1 MSKKVRTLLRVSS
14 RQQLHDDDIPIQRA
28 EAGQFIAK
36 HSDWEFDKEYLEKG
50 VSAYHN
56 GVEDR
61 EVLQEIMQD
70 AKNGE
75 FDILLAYMSDR
86 IGRQE
91 EYSFYVAELNRLG
104 IEVWTI
110 KDGQLKTEEHIDK
123 LLNYIRFWQNEGE
136 SRKTGVRVFD
146 TQMEMVKDGK
156 FVGGKAPFGYKLIL
170 SGEIS
175 NHGRALHKLVI
186 VPEQAD
192 IVRQIYSYAV
202 NQGMGF
208 QKIAKTMN
216 ENSIPAPI
224 LEQWKSGTIRSI
236 LTNPI
241 YMGYVAYGRRK
252 DGRASCTR
260 LDRSEWTYAREQNPD
275 LVIVS
280 QDIWERAQEIREA
293 RKKQINASKQAS
305 SDLYLKQHNVP
316 FSTRGKLA
324 LTGLVY
330 CGYCG
335 KKLKNTGYANHWT
348 SKKTGEE
355 KVSYVGRYGCPN
367 GCKPR
372 GSYSQEYLESI
383 VCATVETYL
392 ENLKK
397 IDISKETKE
406 MQAQQGKTIE
416 REIKE
421 LDKESKKLVSD
432 IATLEEKIPDA
443 IRGDFAFSVD
453 KLSAII
459 KEKESRKKEIENTKK
474 ELKEQLEQ
482 ASVNKEEME
491 KFIDIMPKWSELFQ
505 EADVQTKQML
515 LSTLIDKIIVKDEE
529 INIRFKIRLEDYIDI
544 SAEDSMENSVHE
556 SSGSGVSRKRQKFHH
571 HEFDRIRP
579 CVYLRAQYLP
589 EHFTGRG

>member
-28 EAGQFIAK
+28 EAEQFIAK

-56 GVEDR
+56 GVGDR
-61 EVLQEIMQD
+61 AVLQEIMND

-123 LLNYIRFWQNEGE
+123 LLNYIRFWGNEIE
-136 SRKTGVRVFD
+136 SKKTAVRVFD
-146 TQMEMVKDGK
+146 SMVERVKDGK

-208 QKIAKTMN
+208 QKIANKLN
-216 ENSIPAPI
+216 DDGVQPPI
-224 LEQWKSGTIRSI
+224 LEKWKGGTIRSI

-252 DGRASCTR
+252 DGHASSTR
-260 LDRSEWTYAREQNPD
+260 LDRSAWTYAREQNPD

-280 QDIWERAQEIREA
+280 QDVWERAQEIREA
-293 RKKQINASKQAS
+293 RKKQINESKQETS
-305 SDLYLKQHNVP
+305 ELYLKQHNVP

-383 VCATVETYL
+383 VFATVETYL

-397 IDISKETKE
+397 VDVSKEMEE
-406 MQAQQGKTIE
+406 MQEQQGKNIE
-416 REIKE
+416 REIKD
-421 LDKESKKLVSD
+421 LDKERKKLVSD
-432 IATLEEKIPDA
+432 IAALEDKIPDA

-459 KEKESRKKEIENTKK
+459 KDKESRINEIENSKK
-474 ELKEQLEQ
+474 ELKEQLAQ
-482 ASVNKEEME
+482 VTVNKEEME
-491 KFIDIMPKWSELFQ
+491 KFIDLMPKWSELFQ

-544 SAEDSMENSVHE
+544 SAEDSVENSVHE
-556 SSGSGVSRKRQKFHH
+556 SGGSGVPWKREKFYH
-571 HEFDRIRP
+571 HELDR
-579 CVYLRAQYLP
+579 L
-589 EHFTGRG
+589 

>member
-1 MSKKVRTLLRVSS
+1 MSKRVRTLLRVSS

-28 EAGQFIAK
+28 EAKQYIAK
-36 HSDWEFDKEYLEKG
+36 HTDWVFDKEYLEKG
-50 VSAYHN
+50 ISAYHN

-61 EVLQEIMQD
+61 EVLQDIMQD

-136 SRKTGVRVFD
+136 SKKTGMRVHD
-146 TQMEMVKDGK
+146 TMVEMVKDGK
-156 FVGGKAPFGYKLIL
+156 FVGGKAPYGYKLVL

-186 VPEQAD
+186 VPEQAE

-208 QKIAKTMN
+208 QKIANTLN
-216 ENSIPAPI
+216 ENGVPAPI
-224 LEQWKSGTIRSI
+224 LEKWKNGTVRSI

-241 YMGYVAYGRRK
+241 YMGYVSYNRRK
-252 DGRASCTR
+252 NGHANSTR
-260 LDRSEWTYAREQNPD
+260 LDRREWTYAREQNPEIT
-275 LVIVS
+275 IVP
-280 QDIWERAQEIREA
+280 QETWERAQEIREA
-293 RKKQINASKQAS
+293 RKKQINESRQATNE
-305 SDLYLKQHNVP
+305 LYMEQHNVP

-324 LTGLVY
+324 LTGIVY

-335 KKLKNTGYANHWT
+335 KRLKNTGYANHWT

-367 GCKPR
+367 QCKPR
-372 GSYSQEYLESI
+372 SSYSQEYLESI
-383 VCATVETYL
+383 VFATVENYL

-397 IDISKETKE
+397 IDVSTELEE
-406 MQAQQGKTIE
+406 MQSQQSKSIE
-416 REIKE
+416 REVKE
-421 LDKESKKLVSD
+421 LEKEIKNLVSD
-432 IATLEEKIPDA
+432 IATLEEKLPDA

-459 KEKESRKKEIENTKK
+459 KDKESRKNELESSKK
-474 ELKEQLEQ
+474 RLKKQLEEI
-482 ASVNKEEME
+482 SVQSEEM
-491 KFIDIMPKWSELFQ
+491 KQFVAIMPKWNELFR
-505 EADVQTKQML
+505 ESDTQTKQML
-515 LSTLIDKIIVKDEE
+515 ISTLVDKIIVKDEE
-529 INIRFKIRLEDYIDI
+529 ITIKFKIRLEDYMD
-544 SAEDSMENSVHE
+544 NSSPE
-556 SSGSGVSRKRQKFHH
+556 SGGSDVSWKR
-571 HEFDRIRP
+571 I
-579 CVYLRAQYLP
+579 
-589 EHFTGRG
+589 

>member
-1 MSKKVRTLLRVSS
+1 MSKRVRTLLRVSS

-28 EAGQFIAK
+28 EAKQYIGK
-36 HSDWEFDKEYLEKG
+36 HPDWVFDKEYLEKG
-50 VSAYHN
+50 ISAYHN

-61 EVLQEIMQD
+61 EVLKEIMKD

-75 FDILLAYMSDR
+75 FDVLLAYMSDR

-136 SRKTGVRVFD
+136 SRKTGMRVHD
-146 TQMEMVKDGK
+146 TMVEMVKDGK
-156 FVGGKAPFGYKLIL
+156 FVGGKAPYGYKLVL

-186 VPEQAD
+186 VPEQAE
-192 IVRQIYSYAV
+192 IIRQIYSYAV
-202 NQGMGF
+202 NKGMGF
-208 QKIAKTMN
+208 QKIANTLNKN
-216 ENSIPAPI
+216 GIPAPI
-224 LEQWKSGTIRSI
+224 LEKWKSGTVRSI

-241 YMGYVAYGRRK
+241 YMGYVAYNRRK
-252 DGRASCTR
+252 NGRVNSTR
-260 LDRSEWTYAREQNPD
+260 LDRKDWIYAKEQNQE

-280 QDIWERAQEIREA
+280 QEMWERAQEIREA
-293 RKKQINASKQAS
+293 RKKRINESKQAT
-305 SDLYLKQHNVP
+305 SDLYMEQHNVP

-324 LTGLVY
+324 LTGMVY

-335 KKLKNTGYANHWT
+335 KRLKNTGYANHWT

-367 GCKPR
+367 QCKPR

-383 VCATVETYL
+383 VFATIEGYL

-397 IDISKETKE
+397 IDISSELEEIQT
-406 MQAQQGKTIE
+406 QQSKSIW
-416 REIKE
+416 REIKDLE
-421 LDKESKKLVSD
+421 KDMKKIVSD

-443 IRGDFAFSVD
+443 IRGDFAFCVD

-459 KEKESRKKEIENTKK
+459 KDKESRKNEIEIAKVKLKK
-474 ELKEQLEQ
+474 QLEEI
-482 ASVNKEEME
+482 SVQSEEMSR
-491 KFIDIMPKWSELFQ
+491 FIELMPKWNELFK
-505 EADVQTKQML
+505 ESDTQTKQML
-515 LSTLIDKIIVKDEE
+515 ISTLVDKIIVKEAE
-529 INIRFKIRLEDYIDI
+529 ITIKFKIRLEDYMD
-544 SAEDSMENSVHE
+544 NSIHE
-556 SSGSGVSRKRQKFHH
+556 TSGSDVSWKRQKFYDH
-571 HEFDRIRP
+571 IING
-579 CVYLRAQYLP
+579 V
-589 EHFTGRG
+589 

>member
-1 MSKKVRTLLRVSS
+1 MSKRVRTLLRVSS

-28 EAGQFIAK
+28 EAKQYIAK
-36 HSDWEFDKEYLEKG
+36 HTDWVFDKEYLEKG
-50 VSAYHN
+50 ISAYHN

-61 EVLQEIMQD
+61 EVLQDIMQD

-136 SRKTGVRVFD
+136 SKKTGMRVHD
-146 TQMEMVKDGK
+146 TMVEMVKDGK
-156 FVGGKAPFGYKLIL
+156 FVGGKAPYGYKLVL

-186 VPEQAD
+186 VPEQAE

-208 QKIAKTMN
+208 QKIANTLN
-216 ENSIPAPI
+216 ENGVPAPI
-224 LEQWKSGTIRSI
+224 LEKWKNGTVRSI

-241 YMGYVAYGRRK
+241 YMGYVSYNRRK
-252 DGRASCTR
+252 NGHANSTR
-260 LDRSEWTYAREQNPD
+260 LDRREWTYAREQNPEIT
-275 LVIVS
+275 IVP
-280 QDIWERAQEIREA
+280 QETWERAQEIREA
-293 RKKQINASKQAS
+293 RKKQINESRQATNE
-305 SDLYLKQHNVP
+305 LYMEQHNVP

-324 LTGLVY
+324 LTGIVY

-335 KKLKNTGYANHWT
+335 KRLKNTGYANHWT

-367 GCKPR
+367 QCKPR
-372 GSYSQEYLESI
+372 SSYSQEYLESI
-383 VCATVETYL
+383 VFATVETYL

-397 IDISKETKE
+397 IDISSELE
-406 MQAQQGKTIE
+406 DMQSQQSKSIE
-416 REIKE
+416 REVKE
-421 LDKESKKLVSD
+421 LEKEIKNLVSD
-432 IATLEEKIPDA
+432 IATLEEKLPDA

-459 KEKESRKKEIENTKK
+459 KDKESRKNELESSKK
-474 ELKEQLEQ
+474 RLKKQLEEI
-482 ASVNKEEME
+482 SVQSEEM
-491 KFIDIMPKWSELFQ
+491 KQFVAIMPKWSELFR
-505 EADVQTKQML
+505 ESDTQTKQML
-515 LSTLIDKIIVKDEE
+515 ISTLVDKIIVKDEE
-529 INIRFKIRLEDYIDI
+529 ITIKFKIRLEDYMD
-544 SAEDSMENSVHE
+544 NSSPE
-556 SSGSGVSRKRQKFHH
+556 SGGSDVQGKR
-571 HEFDRIRP
+571 I
-579 CVYLRAQYLP
+579 
-589 EHFTGRG
+589 

>member
-1 MSKKVRTLLRVSS
+1 MSKRVRTLLRVSS

-28 EAGQFIAK
+28 EAKQYIAK
-36 HSDWEFDKEYLEKG
+36 HTDWVFDKEYLEKG
-50 VSAYHN
+50 ISAYHN

-61 EVLQEIMQD
+61 EVLQDIMQD

-136 SRKTGVRVFD
+136 SKKTGMRVHD
-146 TQMEMVKDGK
+146 TMVEMVKDGK
-156 FVGGKAPFGYKLIL
+156 FVGGKAPYGYKLVL

-186 VPEQAD
+186 VSEQAE

-208 QKIAKTMN
+208 QKIANTLN
-216 ENSIPAPI
+216 ENGVPAPI
-224 LEQWKSGTIRSI
+224 LEKWKNGTVRSI

-241 YMGYVAYGRRK
+241 YMGYVSYNRRK
-252 DGRASCTR
+252 NGHANSTR
-260 LDRSEWTYAREQNPD
+260 LDRREWTYAREQNPEIT
-275 LVIVS
+275 IVP
-280 QDIWERAQEIREA
+280 QETWERAQEIREA
-293 RKKQINASKQAS
+293 RKKQINESRQATNE
-305 SDLYLKQHNVP
+305 LYMEQHNVP

-324 LTGLVY
+324 LTGIVY

-335 KKLKNTGYANHWT
+335 KRLKNTGYANHWT

-367 GCKPR
+367 QCKPR
-372 GSYSQEYLESI
+372 SSYSQEYLESI
-383 VCATVETYL
+383 VFATVETYL

-397 IDISKETKE
+397 IDISSELE
-406 MQAQQGKTIE
+406 DMQSQQSKSIE
-416 REIKE
+416 REVKE
-421 LDKESKKLVSD
+421 LEKEIKNLVSD
-432 IATLEEKIPDA
+432 IATLEEKLPDA

-459 KEKESRKKEIENTKK
+459 KDKESRKNELESSKK
-474 ELKEQLEQ
+474 RLKKQLEEI
-482 ASVNKEEME
+482 SVQSEEM
-491 KFIDIMPKWSELFQ
+491 KQFVAIMPKWNELFR
-505 EADVQTKQML
+505 ESDTQTKQML
-515 LSTLIDKIIVKDEE
+515 ISTLVDKIIVKDEE
-529 INIRFKIRLEDYIDI
+529 ITIKFKIRLEDYMD
-544 SAEDSMENSVHE
+544 NSSPE
-556 SSGSGVSRKRQKFHH
+556 SGGSDVQGKR
-571 HEFDRIRP
+571 I
-579 CVYLRAQYLP
+579 
-589 EHFTGRG
+589 